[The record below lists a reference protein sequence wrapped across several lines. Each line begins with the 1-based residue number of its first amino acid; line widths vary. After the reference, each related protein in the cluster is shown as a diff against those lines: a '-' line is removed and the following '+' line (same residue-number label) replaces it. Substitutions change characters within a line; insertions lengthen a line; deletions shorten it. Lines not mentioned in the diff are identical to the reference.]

1 MSSAAGPSAAPDDVL
16 IRREDGILVV
26 TINRPQQ
33 RNAVNGAVS
42 AGVARALD
50 LLDLEP
56 GLRAGVLHGAGTAFC
71 AGMDLTAFAAG
82 EQVRDPARGFGGIVE
97 RPPAK
102 PLIAAVEG
110 WALGGGFEIV
120 LACDMVTAGKGA
132 RFGLP
137 EVRRGLAARGG
148 GVFRLPRRLPQAV
161 AMELITTGAPLDAAR
176 AEPFGP
182 VNRLVDDGPGLARAP
197 RRGPPRRAR
206 SSPPTG
212 RWPRGSSGS
221 EPTWSRCSLRRTRPR
236 ASPPSASAVTRCGR
250 TSDHRPFP
258 PGTRRRHWQRRGSRR
273 AGTRRRARGVP
284 CQPRAGAVRHDAA
297 RRPRRPGDQGG
308 PSRPGRVGHRAAA

>member
-1 MSSAAGPSAAPDDVL
+1 MSSAAGPPAAPDDVL

-42 AGVARALD
+42 ADVARALD
-50 LLDLEP
+50 LLDRES
-56 GLRAGVLHGAGTAFC
+56 GLRVGVLHGAGTAFC
-71 AGMDLTAFAAG
+71 AGMDLKAFAAG
-82 EQVRDPARGFGGIVE
+82 EQIRDPVRGFGGIVE

-161 AMELITTGAPLDAAR
+161 AMELICTGAPLDAAR
-176 AEPFGP
+176 AEHFGL
-182 VNRLVDDGPGLARAP
+182 VNRLVDDGQALAAALELAAQVAASAP
-197 RRGPPRRAR
+197 M
-206 SSPPTG
+206 SV
-212 RWPRGSSGS
+212 
-221 EPTWSRCSLRRTRPR
+221 R
-236 ASPPSASAVTRCGR
+236 ASKAVAIDSAGWPLDEGFKRQQAYLEPV
-250 TSDHRPFP
+250 F
-258 PGTRRRHWQRRGSRR
+258 GS
-273 AGTRRRARGVP
+273 
-284 CQPRAGAVRHDAA
+284 QDAA
-297 RRPRRPGDQGG
+297 EGVAAFRERRDPVWQDR
-308 PSRPGRVGHRAAA
+308 

>member
-50 LLDLEP
+50 LLDRES
-56 GLRAGVLHGAGTAFC
+56 GLRVGVLHGAGTAFC
-71 AGMDLTAFAAG
+71 AGMDLKAFAAG

-102 PLIAAVEG
+102 PVIAAVEG

-161 AMELITTGAPLDAAR
+161 AMELICTGAPLDAAR
-176 AEPFGP
+176 AEHFGL
-182 VNRLVDDGPGLARAP
+182 VNRLVDDGQALAAALELAAQVAASAP
-197 RRGPPRRAR
+197 M
-206 SSPPTG
+206 SV
-212 RWPRGSSGS
+212 
-221 EPTWSRCSLRRTRPR
+221 R
-236 ASPPSASAVTRCGR
+236 ASKAVAVDSAGWPL
-250 TSDHRPFP
+250 DEGF
-258 PGTRRRHWQRRGSRR
+258 QRQR
-273 AGTRRRARGVP
+273 AYLEPVFAS
-284 CQPRAGAVRHDAA
+284 QDAA
-297 RRPRRPGDQGG
+297 EGVAAFRERRDPVWQDQ
-308 PSRPGRVGHRAAA
+308 

>member
-1 MSSAAGPSAAPDDVL
+1 MSSAAGPSVAPDDDVL
-16 IRREDGILVV
+16 VRREDGILVV

-42 AGVARALD
+42 AGIARALD
-50 LLDLEP
+50 LLDSSSE
-56 GLRAGVLHGAGTAFC
+56 LRVGVLHGAGTAFC
-71 AGMDLTAFAAG
+71 AGMDLKAFAAG
-82 EQVRDPARGFGGIVE
+82 EAVRDPARGFAGLVE

-161 AMELITTGAPLDAAR
+161 AMELICTGAPLDAAR
-176 AEPFGP
+176 AEHFGL
-182 VNRLVDDGPGLARAP
+182 VNRLVDDGQALAAALELAAQVAASAP
-197 RRGPPRRAR
+197 M
-206 SSPPTG
+206 SV
-212 RWPRGSSGS
+212 
-221 EPTWSRCSLRRTRPR
+221 R
-236 ASPPSASAVTRCGR
+236 ASKAVAIDSADWPLAEGF
-250 TSDHRPFP
+250 HR
-258 PGTRRRHWQRRGSRR
+258 QRAYLEPVFGS
-273 AGTRRRARGVP
+273 
-284 CQPRAGAVRHDAA
+284 QDAA
-297 RRPRRPGDQGG
+297 EGVAAFRERRDPQWQDR
-308 PSRPGRVGHRAAA
+308 

>member
-16 IRREDGILVV
+16 IRREGGILVI

-42 AGVARALD
+42 AGIARALE
-50 LLDLEP
+50 LLDRTTE
-56 GLRAGVLHGAGTAFC
+56 LRVGVLHGAGTAFC
-71 AGMDLTAFAAG
+71 AGMDLKAFAAG
-82 EQVRDPARGFGGIVE
+82 EAVRDPVRGFAGLVE

-161 AMELITTGAPLDAAR
+161 AMELIMTGAPLDAAR
-176 AEPFGP
+176 AEHFGL
-182 VNRLVDDGPGLARAP
+182 VNRLVEDGQALTAALELAAQVAASAP
-197 RRGPPRRAR
+197 M
-206 SSPPTG
+206 SV
-212 RWPRGSSGS
+212 
-221 EPTWSRCSLRRTRPR
+221 R
-236 ASPPSASAVTRCGR
+236 ASKAVAIDSADWPAAEGF
-250 TSDHRPFP
+250 HR
-258 PGTRRRHWQRRGSRR
+258 QRAYLEPVFAS
-273 AGTRRRARGVP
+273 
-284 CQPRAGAVRHDAA
+284 QDAA
-297 RRPRRPGDQGG
+297 EGVAAFRERRDPVWQDR
-308 PSRPGRVGHRAAA
+308 